1 VGGRVLIT
9 RPEPGAVE
17 TAKKLSALGFEPVCL
32 PLTEIRPTFVELP
45 AGQDFDAVAVSSAN
59 AIRHAQPSLLRAFA
73 GLPVFAVGRRTAE
86 AATDAGFKDPAIGP
100 GNGRELATLMAS
112 RLARGARIIYLCGR
126 VRTNGFEEA
135 LRAAGVETMPVE
147 TYDTVML
154 DYADEDLAKTLKS
167 KPLDA
172 VLLYSRV
179 AAQAFRILT
188 DRSVISPL
196 LAPTTFICMSE
207 RVAAPVLPFGSGRIR
222 IAATPDEEA
231 MLARLAG

>member
-9 RPEPGAVE
+9 RPEPGAAE
-17 TAKKLSALGFEPVCL
+17 TAKKLSAQGFDPVCL

-45 AGQDFDAVAVSSAN
+45 AGRDFDAVAVSSAN
-59 AIRHAQPSLLRAFA
+59 AIRHAQPPLLRALA

-86 AATDAGFKDPAIGP
+86 AATEAGFRNPIVGP
-100 GNGRELATLMAS
+100 GSGRELATLMAGC
-112 RLARGARIIYLCGR
+112 LARGARIVYLCGR
-126 VRTNGFEEA
+126 VRTNGFEET
-135 LRAAGVETMPVE
+135 LRAAAIETAPVE

-167 KPLDA
+167 RPLDA

-179 AAQAFRILT
+179 AAEALLRLT
-188 DRSVISPL
+188 DRSVMSPL
-196 LAPTTFICMSE
+196 LARTSFICISKRVAE
-207 RVAAPVLPFGSGRIR
+207 ALIPIGERRVRVAA
-222 IAATPDEEA
+222 APDEAA

>member
-1 VGGRVLIT
+1 VLIT
-9 RPEPGAVE
+9 RPQPGAVE

-59 AIRHAQPSLLRAFA
+59 AIRHAQPSLLRALA

-86 AATDAGFKDPAIGP
+86 AATDAGFKDPTIGP

-179 AAQAFRILT
+179 AAEALLKLT
-188 DRSVISPL
+188 DRSVMSPL
-196 LAPTTFICMSE
+196 LARTSFICMSE
-207 RVAAPVLPFGSGRIR
+207 RVAEALIPIGERRVRV
-222 IAATPDEEA
+222 AAAPDEAA